1 MCMTGESRGR
11 GRPRASVVRLLASAG
26 ALLALA
32 PFLVF
37 ATFILSMFAAVVGIK
52 FNNPYLSLALNFVII
67 ALMTALI
74 VITAIKAYQEAP
86 KAAGR
91 IYRIVKED
99 VEEFLEE
106 ARKYAEDEGD

>member
-1 MCMTGESRGR
+1 
-11 GRPRASVVRLLASAG
+11 
-26 ALLALA
+26 
-32 PFLVF
+32 
-37 ATFILSMFAAVVGIK
+37 
-52 FNNPYLSLALNFVII
+52 
-67 ALMTALI
+67 MTALI